1 MKLFNFSSNPENRF
15 KVVKYFP
22 TLDMIKKDLL
32 NMYNNNWG
40 YCDTLRQVIEDDF
53 EGEDLKKLILN
64 DNATINIL
72 NELTKKSFTDF
83 NHHYG
88 IQNIETGELINRFY
102 KKIFSYHPD
111 QGYVLFEQDSE
122 RDFATDGA
130 DPIFRLVSLKT
141 GKEFEEVFVDKKF
154 TSGIRDLKFISYEI
168 PDSFDY
174 YEINPFTEKVESASI
189 PIPLNQNG
197 QWDLEIATGKSNL
210 AYKYYN
216 IEWVDFGQPYFE
228 TDLFKAY
235 LKLSP
240 DLKRI
245 SPYYEN

>member
-1 MKLFNFSSNPENRF
+1 
-15 KVVKYFP
+15 VVKYFP

-141 GKEFEEVFVDKKF
+141 GKEFEEVLKQALFENTSLKDQNTSLKDQCDK
-154 TSGIRDLKFISYEI
+154 IERDIDEVIKQKPTPVNRARLIM
-168 PDSFDY
+168 
-174 YEINPFTEKVESASI
+174 
-189 PIPLNQNG
+189 LCH
-197 QWDLEIATGKSNL
+197 
-210 AYKYYN
+210 
-216 IEWVDFGQPYFE
+216 
-228 TDLFKAY
+228 
-235 LKLSP
+235 KLHECRDKIKNALS
-240 DLKRI
+240 
-245 SPYYEN
+245 S